1 MGTGDFFNWL
11 LGRLKR
17 VRVAGFSMEPTLQ
30 DGQTVLVDHRAY
42 QDRLP
47 IVGDVV
53 LAQWEK
59 NSVYPSIKR
68 IIATEEDRYILRGDN
83 PAQSTDSAELG
94 SLPIDGLL
102 AKAVCLFP

>member
-42 QDRLP
+42 KNVSP
-47 IVGDVV
+47 VVGDVV

-59 NSVYPSIKR
+59 HSKTPSIKR
-68 IIATEEDRYILRGDN
+68 ISGMEEDRYILRGDN
-83 PAQSTDSAELG
+83 PARSTDSAELG

-102 AKAVCLFP
+102 AKVVCSFP